1 MSIQIDYNDPRYAQ
15 AAAEIL
21 RRHENGEPE
30 ANITSAVRDFLIL
43 MELVRAD
50 EIVEENPPAQGSRRA
65 VDLAALDTFI
75 EFKRRI
81 GTAGGL
87 NPNAEYV
94 QQLDD
99 YLEQSEKQ
107 GRMRMGVLTD
117 GKRWLLRWPNAGP
130 VRTALPYA
138 FTLEDADRWISLFEW
153 LRDHAL
159 SAEGDKEP
167 SRSAIAQ
174 HFGPTAPTYERDIA
188 ALKSLYDQHADSS
201 TIRVKR
207 QLWENLLTA
216 ALGEIARSGA
226 QLDDLFVRHTYL
238 SAVIGMVVQAS
249 FGGDIKRLAEN
260 DPADLLLGRD
270 FRSKT
275 GLQGVVESDF
285 FAWPTEV
292 GGMPLLRTLARR
304 IARFKWQ
311 EAPND
316 VAAILYEIVIPPDE
330 RRQLGEYY
338 TPDWLA
344 RAIVQEVVT
353 EPLDQYVLDP
363 ACGSGTFVAEAVNH
377 FIEAANKTSL
387 DPKEVLEWLRFSVA
401 GIDVHPVAVHLAR
414 AAWVL
419 AAQPAIQAA
428 VEAGFAANVTVPIY
442 LGDSLQL
449 RFRAGDMFAQH
460 NVTVQVDDAVNTE
473 LVFPVSLVEQ
483 AETFD
488 ALMGDIALAIEKGED
503 PSFALDDHHITD
515 PSERQTLEKTIAAM
529 ERLHS
534 EGRNHIWAYYTR
546 NLVRPVA
553 IAQSKVDV
561 IVGNPPWLIYRNT
574 ASTLRD
580 ELERQSRN
588 LYNIWAGGKYA
599 AVQDIAGL
607 FYARCTDL
615 YLKDGGHI
623 GMVMPHSALQTG
635 QYTKWRTGSWQAGR
649 GGRVLTVDFSQKKA
663 WDLERLQ
670 PNNFFPVPASVVF
683 AQRTGLGANARR
695 LAGEVECWL
704 GTPGSSDVRRVPVP
718 MTDASANT
726 VSPYDGY
733 SRKGADIY
741 PRCFYFV
748 EETINP
754 SVVQAGQTVTVNP
767 RRGSQDKKPW
777 RNLDLPAISEQTIEA
792 QHVFDVHLGETLVPY
807 ATLAPLQAALPFKR
821 SDFSLPADSEGVGGV
836 NLGALGQ
843 RMRDRW
849 RTVSRLWEENKRPVN
864 KLNLLG
870 RLDYLRELSAQL
882 EWQRNPGDRPVRVVY
897 SGYGIPTAALIHDVD
912 VIIDYK
918 LFWITCK
925 DSMEAH
931 YLMAIIN
938 SDALYEL
945 VTPLMSK
952 GQFGA
957 RDLQKHLWK
966 LSIPEFDAGDSL
978 HVRVSQAGEAAGQGV
993 AKQMAQLRQD
1003 RGKVTVTIARR
1014 ELRKWLRES
1023 AEGKAAE
1030 EAVEKLL
1037 GTGQMPTVPPS
1048 GGH

>member
-1 MSIQIDYNDPRYAQ
+1 MSIQIDYNEPRYAQ
-15 AAAEIL
+15 SAAEIL
-21 RRHENGEPE
+21 RRHDSGEPE
-30 ANITSAVRDFLIL
+30 ANITSAVRDFLIVTG
-43 MELVRAD
+43 LVRAD

-81 GTAGGL
+81 GTAGGF

-99 YLEQSEKQ
+99 YLEQSGEQ
-107 GRMRMGVLTD
+107 GRVRMGILTD

-138 FTLEDADRWISLFEW
+138 FTLEDADHWITLFEW

-159 SAEGDKEP
+159 SAERDKQP
-167 SRSAIAQ
+167 SRSSIAQ

-188 ALKSLYDQHADSS
+188 ALKSLYEQHSDSG
-201 TIRVKR
+201 TISVKR

-216 ALGEIARSGA
+216 ALGEIARSSA

-260 DPADLLLGRD
+260 DPADLLLGHD

-292 GGMPLLRTLARR
+292 GGLPLLTTLARR

-311 EAPND
+311 KAPND
-316 VAAILYEIVIPPDE
+316 VASILYETVIPPDE

-344 RAIVQEVVT
+344 RAIVREVVT
-353 EPLDQYVLDP
+353 DPLEQYVLDP

-428 VEAGFAANVTVPIY
+428 VEAGFAADVTVPIY

-449 RFRAGDMFAQH
+449 RFRADDMFAQH
-460 NVTVQVDDAVNTE
+460 NVTVQVDDDVNTE

-488 ALMGDIALAIEKGED
+488 ALMGDIALAIEKRED

-515 PSERQTLEKTIAAM
+515 PGERQTLEKTIAAM
-529 ERLHS
+529 EQLHS

-580 ELERQSRN
+580 ELERQSRD

-635 QYTKWRTGSWQAGR
+635 QYTKWRTGSWRAGR
-649 GGRVLTVDFSQKKA
+649 GGRVLTVDFSQKTA
-663 WDLERLQ
+663 WDLERLE

-695 LAGEVECWL
+695 LGGEVECWL
-704 GTPGSSDVRRVPVP
+704 GTPGSSDVRRVPVL
-718 MTDASANT
+718 MTDVSANI
-726 VSPYDGY
+726 VSPYNGY

-777 RNLDLPAISEQTIEA
+777 RNLDLTAISEQTIEA
-792 QHVFDVHLGETLVPY
+792 QHVFDVHLGETVVPY
-807 ATLAPLQAALPFKR
+807 ATLAPLQAVLPFKR

-897 SGYGIPTAALIHDVD
+897 SGYGMPTAALIHEVD
-912 VIIDYK
+912 VIVDYK
-918 LFWITCK
+918 LFWIACK
-925 DSMEAH
+925 DTTEAY
-931 YLMAIIN
+931 YLLAIIN
-938 SDALYEL
+938 SASLYEL

-966 LSIPEFDAGDSL
+966 LSIPEFDSGNSL
-978 HVRVSQAGEAAGQGV
+978 HVRASQAGEAAAQGV
-993 AKQMAQLRQD
+993 AKQLAQLRQD
-1003 RGKVTVTIARR
+1003 RGEVTVTIARR

-1023 AEGKAAE
+1023 TEGKAAE

-1037 GTGQMPTVPPS
+1037 GTGQMPTAPPS

>member
-1 MSIQIDYNDPRYAQ
+1 MAAQIDYNDPRYAQ

-21 RRHENGEPE
+21 RRHDNGEPE

-43 MELVRAD
+43 TGLASGEEM
-50 EIVEENPPAQGSRRA
+50 VEENPPAQGSRRA
-65 VDLAALDTFI
+65 VDLTALDTFI

-81 GTAGGL
+81 GTAGGF

-107 GRMRMGVLTD
+107 GRIRMGILTD

-130 VRTALPYA
+130 VRTTLPYA
-138 FTLEDADRWISLFEW
+138 VTLEDSDRWITLFEW

-159 SAEGDKEP
+159 SAEGDKQP
-167 SRSAIAQ
+167 SRSAITQ

-216 ALGEIARSGA
+216 ALGEIARSSA

-292 GGMPLLRTLARR
+292 GGLPLLRTLARR
-304 IARFKWQ
+304 IARFDWQ
-311 EAPND
+311 KAPND
-316 VAAILYEIVIPPDE
+316 VAAILYETVIPPDE

-363 ACGSGTFVAEAVNH
+363 ACGSGTFVAEAVTH

-428 VEAGFAANVTVPIY
+428 VEAGFAADVTVPIY

-488 ALMGDIALAIEKGED
+488 ALMGDIALAIEERED
-503 PSFALDDHHITD
+503 PSFALDDHQITD

-580 ELERQSRN
+580 ELERQSRD

-623 GMVMPHSALQTG
+623 GMVMPHSALQSG
-635 QYTKWRTGSWQAGR
+635 QYTKWRTGSWRAGR
-649 GGRVLTVDFSQKKA
+649 GGRVLTVDFSQKTA
-663 WDLERLQ
+663 WDLERLE

-683 AQRTGLGANARR
+683 ARRTGLDGRPSQCEAPSWQGGMLARHTGFIR
-695 LAGEVECWL
+695 CP
-704 GTPGSSDVRRVPVP
+704 TSSRSHDRR
-718 MTDASANT
+718 
-726 VSPYDGY
+726 
-733 SRKGADIY
+733 
-741 PRCFYFV
+741 
-748 EETINP
+748 
-754 SVVQAGQTVTVNP
+754 
-767 RRGSQDKKPW
+767 
-777 RNLDLPAISEQTIEA
+777 
-792 QHVFDVHLGETLVPY
+792 
-807 ATLAPLQAALPFKR
+807 R
-821 SDFSLPADSEGVGGV
+821 SLTG
-836 NLGALGQ
+836 
-843 RMRDRW
+843 
-849 RTVSRLWEENKRPVN
+849 SRLT
-864 KLNLLG
+864 LF
-870 RLDYLRELSAQL
+870 RLTMAI
-882 EWQRNPGDRPVRVVY
+882 PVRERT
-897 SGYGIPTAALIHDVD
+897 SIHVGFST
-912 VIIDYK
+912 
-918 LFWITCK
+918 L
-925 DSMEAH
+925 
-931 YLMAIIN
+931 
-938 SDALYEL
+938 
-945 VTPLMSK
+945 
-952 GQFGA
+952 
-957 RDLQKHLWK
+957 
-966 LSIPEFDAGDSL
+966 
-978 HVRVSQAGEAAGQGV
+978 
-993 AKQMAQLRQD
+993 
-1003 RGKVTVTIARR
+1003 
-1014 ELRKWLRES
+1014 
-1023 AEGKAAE
+1023 
-1030 EAVEKLL
+1030 
-1037 GTGQMPTVPPS
+1037 
-1048 GGH
+1048 